1 MTNNNQPFSKA
12 AGIALLVFAALLLF
26 TMVLHPA
33 GSNVPGLIRMSAL
46 IILTHSAAIL
56 AMPVGW
62 AGFLGVTRYLGP
74 DRFMSV
80 LGFSFISIG
89 IIAAMLA
96 GTINGVVLPLFLR
109 GYADASDEVL
119 DSLKPVIRY
128 SFSVNMAFDY
138 IYTGAFSLGIACWSV
153 LILQTKRMQAWIGVA
168 GVLLAVAMIAIFFGG
183 IASASKVMGLRIFL
197 AAVLVWTVIA
207 AIAVMKKKE

>member
-1 MTNNNQPFSKA
+1 MTNSNQPFYKA
-12 AGIALLVFAALLLF
+12 AGIALLVFTVLLLF

-33 GSNVPGLIRMSAL
+33 GSNIPGLIRMSAL
-46 IILTHSAAIL
+46 IILTHGAAVL
-56 AMPVGW
+56 AMPIGW
-62 AGFLGVTRYLGP
+62 SGFWGLTRYLGS

-109 GYADASDEVL
+109 GYADSPDLVL
-119 DSLKPVIRY
+119 NSLQPVVRY

-138 IYTGAFSLGIACWSV
+138 IYTGAFSVGILCWSV
-153 LILQTKRMQAWIGVA
+153 LILQTKKMQAWIGIA

-183 IASASKVMGLRIFL
+183 IASANKVMGLRIFL
-197 AAVLVWTVIA
+197 TVVLVWIVIVA
-207 AIAVMKKKE
+207 LALVKKKE

>member
-1 MTNNNQPFSKA
+1 MTNNNQPFSKD
-12 AGIALLVFAALLLF
+12 AGIALLVFTVLLLF

-62 AGFLGVTRYLGP
+62 AGFWGLTRYLDSG
-74 DRFMSV
+74 RFMSV

-119 DSLKPVIRY
+119 NSLKSVVRY

-138 IYTGAFSLGIACWSV
+138 IYTGAFSLGIFCWSV
-153 LILQTKRMQAWIGVA
+153 LILQTKKMRVWIGIA

-183 IASASKVMGLRIFL
+183 IVSANKVMGLRIFL
-197 AAVLVWTVIA
+197 AVILIWIVIVALALV
-207 AIAVMKKKE
+207 KKKE